1 MEQRRAGNEPRKPG
15 EDYRDESVEPTGE
28 RGAQKKESW
37 EKPKERSRTQKRVGY
52 VAAIIVNFILLYLVN
67 NLLAWRVPFLTSE
80 FVVPLRYLNISLGA
94 TMVANL
100 LFLSYDPKWFLAIT
114 RTALNVI
121 GIVVS
126 YSLYVTFPFDLS
138 SLASEGLFTL
148 IVRIALI
155 LGIVG
160 AAIGAIVEF
169 VNFIKAATGFAQD

>member
-1 MEQRRAGNEPRKPG
+1 MEQRSVGNEKRGPG
-15 EDYRDESVEPTGE
+15 EDSREKSAESAGE
-28 RGAQKKESW
+28 HIAYNKESR

-67 NLLAWRVPFLTSE
+67 NLLAWRVPYITSE

-100 LFLSYDPKWFLAIT
+100 LFLSYDPEWFLAIT
-114 RTALNVI
+114 RMALNVI

-138 SLASEGLFTL
+138 SLASEGVFTVL
-148 IVRIALI
+148 LRIALI

-160 AAIGAIVEF
+160 SAIGVIAEF
-169 VNFIKAATGFAQD
+169 VKFMKAATGITQD